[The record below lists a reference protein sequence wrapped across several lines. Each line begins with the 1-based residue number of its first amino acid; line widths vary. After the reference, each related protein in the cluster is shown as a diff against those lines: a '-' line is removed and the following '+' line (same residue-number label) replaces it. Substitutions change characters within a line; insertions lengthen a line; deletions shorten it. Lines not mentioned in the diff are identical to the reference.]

1 MPYPG
6 SDTVRRVP
14 TGRISRLRRM
24 LAGSNTL
31 RRPVDRIEG
40 AILMALLAVFGVAVA
55 VASIVGSHTYQSQHT
70 AVASL
75 RPATAVLIKPG
86 PPAGSLPRLGQV
98 QASWRAPGSGERS
111 GLLTTATV
119 PGIAGAAAG
128 SRIPIWLNRLGQP
141 AAPGSGQAVMM
152 IYALVTAGAVTA
164 IAGVAL
170 LAAYAVGRHAL
181 DRRRLAAWEIA
192 WAWTGPSW
200 TARR

>member
-1 MPYPG
+1 
-6 SDTVRRVP
+6 
-14 TGRISRLRRM
+14 
-24 LAGSNTL
+24 
-31 RRPVDRIEG
+31 
-40 AILMALLAVFGVAVA
+40 
-55 VASIVGSHTYQSQHT
+55 
-70 AVASL
+70 
-75 RPATAVLIKPG
+75 
-86 PPAGSLPRLGQV
+86 
-98 QASWRAPGSGERS
+98 
-111 GLLTTATV
+111 V

-152 IYALVTAGAVTA
+152 IYALVTAGAA

-192 WAWTGPSW
+192 WARTGPSW

>member
-6 SDTVRRVP
+6 SDTVRRVL

-70 AVASL
+70 A
-75 RPATAVLIKPG
+75 
-86 PPAGSLPRLGQV
+86 
-98 QASWRAPGSGERS
+98 AP

-141 AAPGSGQAVMM
+141 AAPPSGQAVMM

-192 WAWTGPSW
+192 WARTGPSW